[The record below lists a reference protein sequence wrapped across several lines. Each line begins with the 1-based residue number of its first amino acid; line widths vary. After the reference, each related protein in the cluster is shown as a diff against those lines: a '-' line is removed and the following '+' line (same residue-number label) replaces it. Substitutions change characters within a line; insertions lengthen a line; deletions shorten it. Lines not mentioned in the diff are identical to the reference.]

1 MRNLIIR
8 WLESVNIVENRRFFD
23 RTLKKEIL
31 PNTNAGWFG
40 GGISREAG
48 SVSRIKRLA
57 RFVAGRRG
65 AKCFLPP
72 KLFAEASSPTSPSTI
87 RYTEAH
93 LCSTFF
99 SLSFCLPASLKGI
112 LITFFATEVTIRTG
126 SGGWRGYARQ
136 RVAQASLCRAGRFLG
151 TSLLPATIFLSP
163 QIFLPISLDNR
174 FDLMAYLI
182 SFIYIYCYFD
192 K

>member
-8 WLESVNIVENRRFFD
+8 WLESVNIVENRRFFG
-23 RTLKKEIL
+23 RTLKKEIP
-31 PNTNAGWFG
+31 PNRNGGWFG

-93 LCSTFF
+93 LCSTFLSLFLSPSVVKRNFNHILRDWSDDKNGFRGLARLRAPEGGTGF
-99 SLSFCLPASLKGI
+99 SLSGWTVSRNVIVARHHFSLPAN
-112 LITFFATEVTIRTG
+112 
-126 SGGWRGYARQ
+126 
-136 RVAQASLCRAGRFLG
+136 
-151 TSLLPATIFLSP
+151 LSSD
-163 QIFLPISLDNR
+163 FSR
-174 FDLMAYLI
+174 
-182 SFIYIYCYFD
+182 
-192 K
+192 